1 MIKEYLKFKTMA
13 KKHHDK
19 KVVHHHH
26 HHAEPDTT
34 YVKIDSALTTRK
46 QILLSAID
54 VTELMKRYETY
65 KILRE
70 LKMREMKKL
79 EILTKRIRTEINAYL
94 RNMPRIKE
102 VIEEERKELKMLH
115 QMEVERAKGK
125 PVVVEH
131 KDELTGID
139 KELEE
144 IKRKLDEISI

>member
-1 MIKEYLKFKTMA
+1 MA